1 MAHHEYVMEEQRH
14 SGCKY
19 MLDIIFKPTSC
30 RCSLLF
36 EIDLAVLNSSIG
48 DLVTHFNSRYFYF
61 WQKKERLQGLRLR
74 RYNLTKKY
82 LPHFISTPIREQR
95 LVTFETQHWLQFWKL
110 RTWIHDN
117 LSFLRW
123 FVLVLV
129 VVVEDENKVENWDC
143 GVGSCQNAKQQ
154 TKSSYTPAPAEI
166 EMKIEGE
173 FLEWWWVHFW
183 LSIGE
188 MTSGGRSN
196 HIKWVDGMTKVYR
209 CRDWAEFSNTRV
221 FLYILVDE
229 LHGHVAVSQRP
240 VKWGGGGGGVT
251 IKEGYFVWLNL
262 LTGYLAPPSSHL
274 FRQRY
279 LCSPLC
285 FTLVCLL
292 LMYPQKLHLV
302 VSNTLM
308 ESKWGRQYQ
317 NRPTTIQ

>member
-1 MAHHEYVMEEQRH
+1 MQFAFWNRFSCPEQLNRWPRH
-14 SGCKY
+14 S
-19 MLDIIFKPTSC
+19 
-30 RCSLLF
+30 
-36 EIDLAVLNSSIG
+36 
-48 DLVTHFNSRYFYF
+48 
-61 WQKKERLQGLRLR
+61 LQLTVLRLR

-123 FVLVLV
+123 FVSVLVVVV

-166 EMKIEGE
+166 EMKIEGN
-173 FLEWWWVHFW
+173 FLEWWVHFW

-188 MTSGGRSN
+188 MTSDGRSN

-229 LHGHVAVSQRP
+229 LHGHVAVSQCP
-240 VKWGGGGGGVT
+240 VKWGGGGEGGGGVT

-285 FTLVCLL
+285 FTFVCLL

>member
-1 MAHHEYVMEEQRH
+1 MQFAFRNRFSCPEQLDRWPRH
-14 SGCKY
+14 S
-19 MLDIIFKPTSC
+19 LQLTV
-30 RCSLLF
+30 LL
-36 EIDLAVLNSSIG
+36 LL
-48 DLVTHFNSRYFYF
+48 T
-61 WQKKERLQGLRLR
+61 KKERLQGLRLR

-196 HIKWVDGMTKVYR
+196 HVHKVSWWNDESISMPWLGRIQQYSSILIYIGWWTAWS
-209 CRDWAEFSNTRV
+209 CSSFS
-221 FLYILVDE
+221 
-229 LHGHVAVSQRP
+229 VSR
-240 VKWGGGGGGVT
+240 
-251 IKEGYFVWLNL
+251 EMRRRRRRRRR
-262 LTGYLAPPSSHL
+262 SDH
-274 FRQRY
+274 
-279 LCSPLC
+279 
-285 FTLVCLL
+285 
-292 LMYPQKLHLV
+292 
-302 VSNTLM
+302 
-308 ESKWGRQYQ
+308 
-317 NRPTTIQ
+317 